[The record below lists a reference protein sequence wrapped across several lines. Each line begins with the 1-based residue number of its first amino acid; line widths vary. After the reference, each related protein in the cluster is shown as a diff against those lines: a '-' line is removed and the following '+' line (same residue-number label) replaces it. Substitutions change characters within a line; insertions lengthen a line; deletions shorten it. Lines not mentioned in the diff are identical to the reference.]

1 MVDLGYVALIL
12 AMAIA
17 SYTAL
22 AAFLSSR
29 GYPEL
34 WRSARMGVLVTFGL
48 ATIAAIALEY
58 AFVTRDFSVQ
68 YVSQYS
74 DRDLDIF
81 YTLAAWWAGQ
91 AGSLLLWA
99 WVLCIL
105 VVFLVL
111 QNKAQ
116 HRELLPYATGV
127 MMGILTFFL
136 GVMVFAANPFD
147 RLPFTPADGEG
158 LNPLLQNPGMFF
170 HPTTLYL
177 GYVGFTVPFA
187 FAIAA
192 LITGRL
198 GDEWI
203 RSTRRWTL
211 FAWFFL
217 GMGNL
222 FGGQWAYV
230 ELGWGGYFGWDP
242 VEAASFMP
250 WLVGTA
256 YLHSV
261 MIQQRRGMLKVW
273 NMVLIIIT
281 FILSIFGTLLTRS
294 GILSSVHTFSQSAVG
309 PLFIALMGLL
319 LVFSF
324 GLLFDRLPRLKSE
337 NELDSLVSREASFL
351 INNLLLVGITF
362 AIFWGTVFPLIS
374 EAVRGVK
381 ITVGPPFFSAVTGP
395 IFLALIVV
403 MGVCCLIGWRKATP
417 DNLLRNFLYP
427 LVGVIALIPILYATV
442 VREPYA
448 LAAFGAS
455 AFVLGTLILEFVRG
469 AGARHRSSGQ
479 PYFKAFFS
487 LIWGNKPRYG
497 GYIIHLGVILMAVG
511 IAASQFYDTST
522 EVTLNPGESATI
534 RQYTLTYKGVE
545 QFNTR
550 TRRVTAATLDV
561 YEDGKKIDT
570 LTSEKIFHKQHENP
584 TTEVAIRTTLLED
597 LYIIFAGWEGTTAS
611 FKFLVNPLVVWIWIG
626 GVVMLLGT
634 VVAYW
639 PDAREKHRL
648 AVRQASLAQEGVVSH
663 A

>member
-1 MVDLGYVALIL
+1 MVDLGYIALVI
-12 AMAIA
+12 AFAISA
-17 SYTAL
+17 YTAV
-22 AAFLSSR
+22 AAFLSTR

-34 WRSARMGVLVTFGL
+34 WRSARMGGLVAFGL
-48 ATIAAIALEY
+48 TTLAAIALVN

-68 YVSQYS
+68 YVAQYS

-81 YTLAAWWAGQ
+81 FTIAAWWAGQ
-91 AGSLLLWA
+91 AGSILLWA
-99 WVLCIL
+99 WIL
-105 VVFLVL
+105 AIFVIFLIL

-116 HRELLPYATGV
+116 HRELLPHAIGV
-127 MMGILTFFL
+127 MTGILTFFL
-136 GVMVFAANPFD
+136 GVMVFAANPFE
-147 RLPFTPADGEG
+147 RSAIVPADGQG
-158 LNPLLQNPGMFF
+158 LNPMLQNMGMLF

-222 FGGQWAYV
+222 FGAQWAYV
-230 ELGWGGYFGWDP
+230 ELGWGGYWGWDP

-273 NMVLIIIT
+273 NLVLIIIT

-309 PLFIALMGLL
+309 PLFIALIGLL

-324 GLLFDRLPRLKSE
+324 GLLFDRLPRLKSD

-351 INNLLLVGITF
+351 INNLLLVGIAF

-395 IFLALIVV
+395 IFLAMVIV
-403 MGVCCLIGWRKATP
+403 MGICPLIGWRKATP

-427 LVGVIALIPILYATV
+427 MAGAVVLVPMLFVIGVRA
-442 VREPYA
+442 PYA
-448 LAAFGAS
+448 LAAFAAS
-455 AFVLGTLILEFVRG
+455 GFVVGTLLLEFVRG
-469 AGARHRSSGQ
+469 VRARHRSSGQ
-479 PYFKAFFS
+479 NYVGAFFS
-487 LIWGNKPRYG
+487 LVWGNKPRYG
-497 GYIIHLGVILMAVG
+497 GYVIHLGIVLIAIGV
-511 IAASQFYDTST
+511 AASQFYGASV
-522 EVTLNPGESATI
+522 EETLSPGESINI
-534 RQYTLTYKGVE
+534 RQYTVTYKGMD

-550 TRRVTAATLDV
+550 TRRTTIANLDV
-561 YEDGKKIDT
+561 SENGKKIGT
-570 LTSEKIFHKQHENP
+570 MTSSKYF
-584 TTEVAIRTTLLED
+584 
-597 LYIIFAGWEGTTAS
+597 
-611 FKFLVNPLVVWIWIG
+611 
-626 GVVMLLGT
+626 
-634 VVAYW
+634 
-639 PDAREKHRL
+639 
-648 AVRQASLAQEGVVSH
+648 
-663 A
+663 